1 LQKASQQGKAIHY
14 LPQYRGCNILKLQ
27 GLLGIGP
34 GQIAEQVSVE
44 LIKAVVEQR
53 SKKTAEEV
61 TEIEAALET
70 CYKMQTTAMKAT
82 QAGLPERHVAGLME
96 GVVVSSGARLSFP
109 TIFTVHGETLHNHY
123 HGNMMQDGDIV
134 INDSGAEFT
143 LVLGDLTDRGLQQE
157 FNWFADIVK
166 RFDKPVL
173 TVVGNHDGLSKGKDI
188 YREMFGEFNYSFIYR
203 DIKFIAWNNN
213 PYEFNAPD
221 LGWLRDEVES
231 HSRVIVYAHQP
242 PYGGSITDAQEAE
255 WKEIR
260 QSPNMIASIHGHTHK
275 FNYYVEAGTGVPVYT
290 TSRVENTKFGYMEI
304 KADGVVFSECSPEC
318 REVN

>member
-1 LQKASQQGKAIHY
+1 MKYLLLFLLVGCGSPEYTPWGYHPKDKKLTKTHIDRLGELPFESFKVALAADSQ
-14 LPQYRGCNILKLQ
+14 
-27 GLLGIGP
+27 
-34 GQIAEQVSVE
+34 
-44 LIKAVVEQR
+44 AVVGHFDNVR
-53 SKKTAEEV
+53 KK
-61 TEIEAALET
+61 
-70 CYKMQTTAMKAT
+70 
-82 QAGLPERHVAGLME
+82 
-96 GVVVSSGARLSFP
+96 
-109 TIFTVHGETLHNHY
+109 
-123 HGNMMQDGDIV
+123 